1 MPVPSKGQENILLRR
16 PPVSRASSSQEGLSE
31 LAADTVV
38 RGKSSSGVEGMISS
52 SNQLPYSPMWNKKF
66 WKQIQFN

>member
-1 MPVPSKGQENILLRR
+1 M
-16 PPVSRASSSQEGLSE
+16 SRASSSQEGLSE